1 MAEVLQKLSVKRFTA
16 TSCNRPG
23 TPREGMWIGEAMRLD
38 RDDIDWDDKVL
49 VVRSS
54 KFGRSREVA
63 CHDSTIDALQAYS
76 ARRDRLCP
84 RPASA
89 SFFVSQHGLALAHH
103 SIYPAFHQL
112 AREAGLPAA
121 GRPRPQRA
129 RSAALLRG
137 RDLASP
143 RRYRPPDR
151 LMAFLEALGSDYAEE
166 S

>member
-23 TPREGMWIGEAMRLD
+23 TPREGMRIGEAMRLD

-89 SFFVSQHGLALAHH
+89 SFFVSQHGRRLAHH

-112 AREAGLPAA
+112 AREAGLPQRPG
-121 GRPRPQRA
+121 GRAPNVHGLRHSFAVGTLLVHGATGPRIA
-129 RSAALLRG
+129 SWRS
-137 RDLASP
+137 SKP
-143 RRYRPPDR
+143 
-151 LMAFLEALGSDYAEE
+151 
-166 S
+166 

>member
-1 MAEVLQKLSVKRFTA
+1 MAEVLQKFSVKRFTA

-23 TPREGMWIGEAMRLD
+23 TPREGMRIGEAMRLD

-84 RPASA
+84 RPASQVLRLPA
-89 SFFVSQHGLALAHH
+89 RPRLAHH

-112 AREAGLPAA
+112 AREAGLAQ
-121 GRPRPQRA
+121 RPGGAPPTCTVCGTPS
-129 RSAALLRG
+129 RSG
-137 RDLASP
+137 P
-143 RRYRPPDR
+143 C
-151 LMAFLEALGSDYAEE
+151 
-166 S
+166 